1 MKNYL
6 IYSSYYTPQVA
17 AYKYTQIHSF
27 VFGIEMCED
36 EIKYTESNLSEN
48 SQCHWIPVC
57 DWYLEVHT
65 TLLCEVVV

>member
-1 MKNYL
+1 MRH
-6 IYSSYYTPQVA
+6 I
-17 AYKYTQIHSF
+17 SF